1 MLRKDFDPA
10 GINLSG
16 GMQQK
21 LALSRA
27 LYRNA
32 PIMVLD
38 EPSASLDPVAEQS
51 LFEAF
56 DQLFHDKTCI
66 YVSHR
71 LSSVRFCNR
80 VLVMDKG
87 QIVAMGTHDE
97 LMSTC
102 PLYARMYDAQSQSY
116 REIAKETCDA

>member
-1 MLRKDFDPA
+1 M
-10 GINLSG
+10 
-16 GMQQK
+16 
-21 LALSRA
+21 
-27 LYRNA
+27 
-32 PIMVLD
+32 
-38 EPSASLDPVAEQS
+38 
-51 LFEAF
+51 
-56 DQLFHDKTCI
+56 
-66 YVSHR
+66 
-71 LSSVRFCNR
+71 SSVRFCNR